1 MTRENLHVAMS
12 AEQYH
17 QYVSSATGPWD
28 ELLIRRFREEYSPS
42 PRGRVVIDVGTGTAV
57 LPIMLAEMPQFADAV
72 FIGTD
77 LFADM
82 VEAAERAIRQRGL
95 ENRVHA
101 VECDIH
107 KLPFDNDYADYVISR
122 STIHHW
128 ADPVQAFREIYRVL
142 QPGGLAM
149 MHEPRRDPDSRA
161 LEDFNARRRA
171 ANFEPNDLREKY
183 TAAEVTEFLK
193 QAGVGDCS
201 HIYAPETGP
210 ASMGFEVQIRKPG
223 VRA

>member
-1 MTRENLHVAMS
+1 MRENLHVAMS

-17 QYVSSATGPWD
+17 HYVSSATGPWD
-28 ELLIRRFREEYSPS
+28 ELLVRRFCEEYSPS
-42 PRGRVVIDVGTGTAV
+42 PRGRVIIDVGTGTAV

-77 LFADM
+77 LFTDM
-82 VEAAERAIRQRGL
+82 VETAQRTIQQREL
-95 ENRVHA
+95 ENRVSA

-107 KLPFDNDYADYVISR
+107 KLPFDDNYADYVISR

-149 MHEPRRDPDSRA
+149 MHEPRRDPSPNA

-193 QAGVGDCS
+193 QAGIGGCS
-201 HIYAPETGP
+201 RIYAPDTGP
-210 ASMGFEVQIRKPG
+210 ASMGFEVQIRKPDIQ
-223 VRA
+223 V